1 MPNVFEVDAWAFAPD
16 GTKEIM
22 AIRHREM
29 PVYGVQF
36 HPESF
41 LTFNGHEILRSFL
54 GATSGGCVS

>member
-1 MPNVFEVDAWAFAPD
+1 MPGLLHPMES
-16 GTKEIM
+16 KEIM

-41 LTFNGHEILRSFL
+41 LTLNGHEILRSFL
-54 GATSGGCVS
+54 GATSSGFVL